1 MFVALFALLFLGG
14 GGSSILLD
22 NIDMYEDRAKTV
34 IIEKDRLHDAE
45 NVLKSVEKR
54 TEKQG
59 KDLSNTLEQL
69 GDLLEDSKATD
80 QQLDAVWDQFLQE
93 VSVYQHDIIDLRF
106 ELKRHVNQEE
116 WAAIFAQND
125 QK

>member
-116 WAAIFAQND
+116 WAAIFAQNE